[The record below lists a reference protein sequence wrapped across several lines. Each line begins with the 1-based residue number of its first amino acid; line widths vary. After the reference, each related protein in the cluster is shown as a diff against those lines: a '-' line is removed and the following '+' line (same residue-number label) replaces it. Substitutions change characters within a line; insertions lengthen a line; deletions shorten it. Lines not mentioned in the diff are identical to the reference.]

1 MIPIELHSLYPPE
14 SWTRLIAAS
23 GVKNYD
29 VSLDKQTAHIIT
41 EPSLDYST
49 VLEKI
54 KKTGKKVNS
63 GSADGVAQAV

>member
-1 MIPIELHSLYPPE
+1 MDRCCLKNNRSISI
-14 SWTRLIAAS
+14 TDKFA

-29 VSLDKQTAHIIT
+29 VSLDKQTAHIVT
-41 EPSLDYST
+41 GPSVDYST